1 MLKVKSRRGACKVY
15 TSLPIDKIRLSK
27 APLKM
32 PWESVGK
39 IVTTN
44 PQWTYSRTW
53 LLTVGSQYIF
63 AVFSFFIFQVSFVL
77 FLSKQVV
84 EQGPLPKYSL
94 CQVGHRPVHFSL
106 RCALFIS
113 LYLSVSPPRC
123 YHGADSLC
131 FVSPNSPHFG
141 FFEITVC
148 CLLDS
153 QSHFFLLPAYY
164 ERGNQDESRWRIT
177 GHTNFHYQNSV
188 LFHFF
193 FSVPAALRWM
203 ALPHAPILNYNFL
216 NSLLWHTLLQPFEKL
231 NYSLPFVLP
240 YLLFCQHFQ
249 RTIASK
255 TDFLPL

>member
-39 IVTTN
+39 TVTTN

-77 FLSKQVV
+77 FLAKQVV

-94 CQVGHRPVHFSL
+94 CQVGHRPIRFSL

-113 LYLSVSPPRC
+113 LYLSVSPP
-123 YHGADSLC
+123 GATMVQIYFALWVPTALILASLKLLC
-131 FVSPNSPHFG
+131 V
-141 FFEITVC
+141 VC
-148 CLLDS
+148 WIHNL
-153 QSHFFLLPAYY
+153 
-164 ERGNQDESRWRIT
+164 T
-177 GHTNFHYQNSV
+177 
-188 LFHFF
+188 FF
-193 FSVPAALRWM
+193 FCQPITSVVTKMSPDGELRDTQIFITK
-203 ALPHAPILNYNFL
+203 ILFYSTFSFL
-216 NSLLWHTLLQPFEKL
+216 SRLLWDEWHYLMLQF
-231 NYSLPFVLP
+231 
-240 YLLFCQHFQ
+240 
-249 RTIASK
+249 
-255 TDFLPL
+255 